1 MVLMLGSDPY
11 LDNPLHERAVSQE
24 PQATREQVPT
34 WRFLRR
40 KAAECVAK
48 VALALAAS
56 EAPSRQPSAA
66 PPPPATG
73 SC

>member
-34 WRFLRR
+34 W
-40 KAAECVAK
+40 
-48 VALALAAS
+48 
-56 EAPSRQPSAA
+56 
-66 PPPPATG
+66 
-73 SC
+73 